1 MSQNSNAALEGK
13 KKWWESTS
21 FFISLAILIGGL
33 WNNFPSNEA
42 QIAVQYIIAL
52 VATGGTLRTFF
63 KTAKLDVVSWLQNSN
78 TWQGLAV
85 ILTTWIP
92 SLTPELFSGI
102 EATVKAILSQNWQ
115 SIVSAL
121 FALATII
128 YNILKNRPKK

>member
-1 MSQNSNAALEGK
+1 MNTT

-21 FFISLAILIGGL
+21 FFISLVILVGGL

-42 QIAVQYIIAL
+42 QIAVQNIIAL

-78 TWQGLAV
+78 TWQGLGV
-85 ILTTWIP
+85 ILATWVP
-92 SLTPELFSGI
+92 SLTPELFAGV
-102 EATVKAILSQNWQ
+102 EALVKAIFSQNLT
-115 SIVSAL
+115 SIFSAV

-128 YNILKNRPKK
+128 YNIVKSRPKA